1 MKHRMLVT
9 LLAGAGLASAGS
21 TYAWSLNPVEWF
33 TKTVSAVTAP
43 APQAA
48 AAPAA
53 ASFVPVAPASAP
65 DYRAIFQRFGPAVVG
80 ITVEGTIP
88 ATRERSPELEND
100 PFFRFYRG
108 LPVPQAPR
116 GEAPVHGQGSGFVVS
131 DDGLILTNAHVVRDA
146 RTVTVKL
153 ADRRE
158 FEARVLGVDPATD
171 VAVLRIDASGLT
183 TVQLG
188 DPAQLEVGDYVLAIG
203 SPFGFE
209 QSATSGIVS
218 AKGRALPGDAYVP
231 FIQTD
236 VAVNPGNSGGPLF
249 DARGRVIGIN
259 SQIYSRTGGYQGL
272 SFAVPIDVAVRVKD
286 QILATGSVRHARLG
300 VTVQELNQGLA
311 ESFGLERP
319 DGALVSD
326 VAAGG
331 AAEKA
336 GLRAGDVVLALNGQP
351 IERSGDL
358 AGLVARATPGDRV
371 TLDVMRQ
378 GKREKLTAVL
388 AESPANGTAK
398 AAPRA
403 AEHSEHRLGVAVRP
417 LAPQEREATR
427 LGNGLVVEGVSG
439 AAERAG
445 IEPGDVILSVNG
457 KPVDSVDALR
467 ALVNGD
473 ARQLALLVQR
483 GEVRIF
489 VPVRLG

>member
-1 MKHRMLVT
+1 MTRRSLFAA
-9 LLAGAGLASAGS
+9 LAAAGLLSASTAYG
-21 TYAWSLNPVEWF
+21 WSLNPADWF
-33 TKTVSAVTAP
+33 TRTNTTASSATRTAP
-43 APQAA
+43 DAAA
-48 AAPAA
+48 AAP
-53 ASFVPVAPASAP
+53 VAPTSAP
-65 DYRAIFQRFGPAVVG
+65 DYRTIFQRFGPAVVG
-80 ITVEGTIP
+80 VTVEGSVP
-88 ATRERSPELEND
+88 VARQRAPELDND

-108 LPVPQAPR
+108 LPVPPMPR
-116 GEAPVHGQGSGFVVS
+116 GDAPLHGQGSGFILS
-131 DDGLILTNAHVVRDA
+131 EDGLILTNAHVVRDA
-146 RTVTVKL
+146 TSVTVKL

-158 FEARVLGVDPATD
+158 FEASVLGVDPATD
-171 VAVLRIDASGLT
+171 VAVLRIKASGLP

-188 DPAQLEVGDYVLAIG
+188 DPSQLAVGDYVLAIG

-218 AKGRALPGDAYVP
+218 AKGRSLPGDTYVP

-249 DARGRVIGIN
+249 DARGRVVGIN

-272 SFAVPIDVAVRVKD
+272 SFAIPIDVAVRVKD

-311 ESFGLERP
+311 ESFKLDSP
-319 DGALVSD
+319 NGALVSA
-326 VAAGG
+326 VAPGS

-336 GLRAGDVVLALNGQP
+336 GLRPGDVVLSLNGAR

-358 AGLVARATPGDRV
+358 AAMVGKSKPGDRV
-371 TLDVMRQ
+371 TLDVVRQ
-378 GKREKLTAVL
+378 GKREQLTAVL
-388 AESPANGTAK
+388 AELPTA
-398 AAPRA
+398 ADTTAQQPPER
-403 AEHSEHRLGVAVRP
+403 SERRLGVAVRP
-417 LAPQEREATR
+417 LAPEERQATR
-427 LGNGLVVEGVSG
+427 LNAGLVVEDVSG
-439 AAERAG
+439 PAQRAG

-457 KPVDSVDALR
+457 KPVASVEQLR

-483 GEVRIF
+483 GELRIF

>member
-1 MKHRMLVT
+1 MTRRSLFAA
-9 LLAGAGLASAGS
+9 LAAAGLVSVGTAYG
-21 TYAWSLNPVEWF
+21 WSLNPADWF
-33 TKTVSAVTAP
+33 ARTNTTASNATLA
-43 APQAA
+43 APDAAA
-48 AAPAA
+48 AAP
-53 ASFVPVAPASAP
+53 VAPTSAP
-65 DYRAIFQRFGPAVVG
+65 DYRTIFQRFGPAVVG
-80 ITVEGTIP
+80 VTVEGSVP
-88 ATRERSPELEND
+88 VARQRAPEFDND

-108 LPVPQAPR
+108 LPVPPMPR
-116 GEAPVHGQGSGFVVS
+116 GDAPLHGQGSGFIVS
-131 DDGLILTNAHVVRDA
+131 EDGLILTNAHVVRDA
-146 RTVTVKL
+146 TSVTVKL

-158 FEARVLGVDPATD
+158 FEASVLGVDPATD
-171 VAVLRIDASGLT
+171 VAVLRIKAGGLP

-188 DPAQLEVGDYVLAIG
+188 DPSQLAVGDYVLAIG

-218 AKGRALPGDAYVP
+218 AKGRSLPGDTYVP

-249 DARGRVIGIN
+249 DARGRVVGIN

-272 SFAVPIDVAVRVKD
+272 SFAIPIDVAVRVKD

-311 ESFGLERP
+311 ESFKLDSP
-319 DGALVSD
+319 NGALVSA
-326 VAAGG
+326 VAPGS

-336 GLRAGDVVLALNGQP
+336 GLRPGDVVLSLNGER

-358 AGLVARATPGDRV
+358 AAMVGKSKPGDRV
-371 TLDVMRQ
+371 TLEVVRQ
-378 GKREKLTAVL
+378 GKREQLTAVL
-388 AESPANGTAK
+388 AELPTSTDTA
-398 AAPRA
+398 AQQPPER
-403 AEHSEHRLGVAVRP
+403 SERRLGVAVRP
-417 LAPQEREATR
+417 LAPEERQATR
-427 LGNGLVVEGVSG
+427 LNAGLVVEDVSG
-439 AAERAG
+439 PAQRAG

-457 KPVDSVDALR
+457 KPVASVEQLR

-483 GEVRIF
+483 GELRIF